1 MDGIYLSWMVSALA
15 LGVLLLPV
23 FKPPWM
29 KITLPTFVDFFRRYW
44 IHILIVFI
52 IYNSKDIL
60 DQLDRIIIAN
70 TGLDMTPLIYGI
82 EGDLVLEV
90 QQLFEAKWLTVALTH
105 FYVSGFMFICYVS
118 IFYFAFF
125 DDRWIADRMT
135 LSIAW
140 VYILAIPFYLFFNV
154 RVTGDYIPGMETL
167 AYDLTPEISD
177 WFRRIDPFTNGM
189 PSLHIG
195 IPFAVWLCLTRFDE
209 DRRWNK
215 YRALVLVYTLVTAF
229 AIIYLGIHWFSD
241 IIGGMLIAA
250 LAVSVAD
257 RTSEAWWKI
266 FDERTMNSRIVTV
279 LTNPKKALRII
290 LDRCS
295 NIYQRYRRP
304 KSRETGV
311 LALVVFLMLFSVI
324 TWDLS
329 NQSLPAGGIEA
340 PQGVA
345 TSDGWMA
352 TIDNRTTGPVVVIH
366 NLADL
371 TVNWEIMNG
380 SVEANSPYALS
391 GTTLAI
397 ANQTTLSVYNLNSI
411 GTANAL
417 ISTIDMEQPNQILL
431 TGTEVSEY
439 ILTER
444 NGFLSAYTLFG
455 DDVSLGF
462 NVVGVE
468 LIQANGL
475 EIAMVIENEP
485 TSILLS
491 RIGSTGSITIENIN
505 ATSTPEQDEILEAW
519 DTPVDMEN
527 ASITDFVFDDDF
539 MAITVNV
546 SATDRLV
553 VYNRSNGQQWL
564 ASDPKYAVSDP
575 SMKNGI
581 LAWSVRD
588 HLDPTKPI
596 EKYMD
601 GEIQFV
607 NLTNNHT
614 QFLTSDALHQWGP
627 NVLENHLVYFEESAD
642 GEVTIHIHSWEPELT
657 VYSNVLL
664 QIGMILGV
672 GLVFAHVVQRQSE
685 SRLTQLNREE
695 E

>member
-1 MDGIYLSWMVSALA
+1 
-15 LGVLLLPV
+15 
-23 FKPPWM
+23 
-29 KITLPTFVDFFRRYW
+29 
-44 IHILIVFI
+44 
-52 IYNSKDIL
+52 
-60 DQLDRIIIAN
+60 
-70 TGLDMTPLIYGI
+70 
-82 EGDLVLEV
+82 
-90 QQLFEAKWLTVALTH
+90 
-105 FYVSGFMFICYVS
+105 
-118 IFYFAFF
+118 
-125 DDRWIADRMT
+125 
-135 LSIAW
+135 
-140 VYILAIPFYLFFNV
+140 
-154 RVTGDYIPGMETL
+154 
-167 AYDLTPEISD
+167 
-177 WFRRIDPFTNGM
+177 
-189 PSLHIG
+189 
-195 IPFAVWLCLTRFDE
+195 
-209 DRRWNK
+209 
-215 YRALVLVYTLVTAF
+215 
-229 AIIYLGIHWFSD
+229 
-241 IIGGMLIAA
+241 
-250 LAVSVAD
+250 
-257 RTSEAWWKI
+257 
-266 FDERTMNSRIVTV
+266 
-279 LTNPKKALRII
+279 
-290 LDRCS
+290 
-295 NIYQRYRRP
+295 
-304 KSRETGV
+304 
-311 LALVVFLMLFSVI
+311 MLFSVI

-411 GTANAL
+411 GTVNAL
-417 ISTIDMEQPNQILL
+417 VSTVDMEQPNQILL
-431 TGTEVSEY
+431 TGTEESEY

-468 LIQANGL
+468 LIQANGM

-505 ATSTPEQDEILEAW
+505 ASSTPEQDEILEAW

-546 SATDRLV
+546 SATERLV

-685 SRLTQLNREE
+685 SRLNQLSREE